1 MPYQY
6 VPIDRHLSTP
16 QFTVPFTQFRFRY
29 KSIHCLVLV
38 AHLGLS
44 WRRPLMLFSAQRTL
58 VRQRHSREFVGFQF
72 WAFRH
77 IVSPAYVRRTGRLSP
92 TSLHLGHFGPSGDPY
107 TSGGTCGYHHIT
119 TINEIFMALGLFLP
133 GSLIVP
139 LCQPSN
145 CPCTRFSSLAT
156 VLIMRLFPVTPDRRA
171 NRDSSVSSHIS
182 CLFASNLV

>member
-1 MPYQY
+1 METSAY
-6 VPIDRHLSTP
+6 VVQRTEDTRPSA
-16 QFTVPFTQFRFRY
+16 PFKGVCRF
-29 KSIHCLVLV
+29 SI
-38 AHLGLS
+38 LGFSSHRIAGVRETHRPSITHKLALGS
-44 WRRPLMLFSAQRTL
+44 FWPLWRPLYQR
-58 VRQRHSREFVGFQF
+58 R
-72 WAFRH
+72 
-77 IVSPAYVRRTGRLSP
+77 
-92 TSLHLGHFGPSGDPY
+92 
-107 TSGGTCGYHHIT
+107 TCGYHHIT